1 MSNNPLQ
8 SYFRKPAIYVRLPS
22 GGQFYP
28 EGALE
33 VTDNGEYPVLP
44 MTTLDEI
51 TYRTPDALCNGQAVV
66 NVIQSC
72 VPNIKDAWK
81 VPGMDV
87 DTLLIAIRIATYG
100 HQMDVSTKCPA
111 CNTDNDY
118 GVDLRGMLDQI
129 KSPDYNAPM
138 TQGDLEIFFQPMSYK
153 QMNDN
158 NLVQFE
164 EQRALQA
171 LNDPE
176 VSDTQRARALGEAL
190 TKITTI
196 TTRALAQNIKA
207 VKTPH
212 AFVND
217 PLHIVEWLGNC
228 DRQNFNK
235 IRDYII
241 DNKKVGEI
249 PPLKLKCNNCSQ
261 EYEQPITLDMANFFG
276 DAS

>member
-8 SYFRKPAIYVRLPS
+8 NYFRKPSIYVRLPS
-22 GGQFYP
+22 GGEHYP
-28 EGALE
+28 DGALE
-33 VTDNGEYPVLP
+33 VTENGEYPVLP

-51 TYRTPDALCNGQAVV
+51 TYRTPDALFNGQAVV
-66 NVIQSC
+66 SVIQSC

-100 HQMDVSTKCPA
+100 HQMDISTKCPA

-118 GVDLRGMLDQI
+118 GVDLRGLLDQI
-129 KSPDYNAPM
+129 KSPDYTQPM
-138 TQGDLEIFFQPMSYK
+138 TQGDLEIFFTPMSYK

-171 LNDPE
+171 LNNPE
-176 VSDTQRARALGEAL
+176 VSEQQRARALGEAL
-190 TKITTI
+190 TKITSI
-196 TTRALAQNIKA
+196 TTRALAQNIKT

-212 AFVND
+212 ALVND
-217 PLHIVEWLGNC
+217 PKHIMEWLSNC
-228 DRQNFNK
+228 DRQSFNR

-241 DNKKVGEI
+241 ENKRVGEI
-249 PPLKLKCNNCSQ
+249 PPLKLKCNACST
-261 EYEQPITLDMANFFG
+261 EYDQPITLDMANFFE

>member
-8 SYFRKPAIYVRLPS
+8 NYFRKPSIYVRLPS
-22 GGQFYP
+22 GGQHYP
-28 EGALE
+28 DGALE
-33 VTDNGEYPVLP
+33 VTENGEYPVLP

-51 TYRTPDALCNGQAVV
+51 TYRTPDALFNGQAVV
-66 NVIQSC
+66 SVIQSC

-100 HQMDVSTKCPA
+100 HQMDISTKCPA

-118 GVDLRGMLDQI
+118 GVDLRGLLDQI
-129 KSPDYNAPM
+129 KSPDYTQPM
-138 TQGDLEIFFQPMSYK
+138 TQGDLEIFFTPMSYK

-171 LNDPE
+171 LNNPE
-176 VSDTQRARALGEAL
+176 VSEQQRARALGEAL
-190 TKITTI
+190 TKITSI
-196 TTRALAQNIKA
+196 TTRALAQNIKT

-212 AFVND
+212 ALVND
-217 PLHIVEWLGNC
+217 PKHIMEWLSNC
-228 DRQNFNK
+228 DRQSFNR

-241 DNKKVGEI
+241 ENKRVGEI
-249 PPLKLKCNNCSQ
+249 PPLKLKCNACST
-261 EYEQPITLDMANFFG
+261 EYDQPITLDMANFFE